1 MPEGAEEG
9 SATQPASG
17 PSAISGGKVFISYAS
32 QDVATADAVVDT
44 LERHGVFCW
53 VAPRDVKAGALYA
66 DAIVRA
72 ISGAPALVLV
82 LSEHA
87 VASSHVSKEIERASS
102 KRRPI
107 IALRIDGA
115 PLSPALEYFLSE
127 SQWVDARAGGVDAA
141 LAKLIGAI
149 RDSPNPPP
157 IKPPLDGTSAVKAP
171 AVSTGGRHNRL
182 LVIAI
187 SAAAAVVL
195 AGLMAGRLWI
205 SQHSGMSQPATSV
218 APDTSAPVDT
228 PKPVAASAPPAHS
241 IAVLPFV
248 NISGDKEQQYFSDG
262 LTEELLNSL
271 SRVTELQVA
280 ARTSSF
286 SFQGEHPDIVTVAR
300 KLNVAAVLEGSVR
313 RSAHTVRI
321 TAQLVN
327 GVTGFHLWS
336 QTYDRDL
343 GDVLALQ
350 TDIAN
355 AVSNALKVTL
365 LGDVAARV
373 ELGGTRDPAAFD
385 AYLRG
390 SRAGN
395 GTREGKEAQIKEFT
409 EAVRLDPNY
418 ALAFA
423 ARSAAYA
430 GYAGYWASGVAG
442 VREATG
448 KALADAHKAILLA
461 PDLAEGHL
469 ALADVLASS
478 LELMRANDEYE
489 RAVALAPGNAKVL
502 RIYGSFAVAMGRTDH
517 GVAAVRRA
525 VVLDPLNPVSHNLLG
540 DTLAVARRYDEAIT
554 AFQDSL
560 ALDPSNLFA
569 YVDRGL
575 TQYLLGDFQ
584 GARSSCEAKAGEF
597 ALYRVCLAISYDK
610 LGRHADAEAMLAKAK
625 ASFGEA
631 DAYEYARIYAQWGN
645 PAKALEWFETAVRLR
660 HGDLPWLRVDPLLDP
675 LRKEPRFQAI
685 ERALKFPPP

>member
-9 SATQPASG
+9 IESRPAAGLSTI
-17 PSAISGGKVFISYAS
+17 PGGTVFISYAS
-32 QDVATADAVVDT
+32 KDVAIAGAIVDT
-44 LERHGVFCW
+44 LERHGVACW

-66 DAIVRA
+66 DAIIRA
-72 ISGAPALVLV
+72 ISSAQALLLV
-82 LSEHA
+82 LSENA

-127 SQWVDARAGGVDAA
+127 SQWVDARAGPLDAA
-141 LAKLIGAI
+141 LAKLIAAI
-149 RDSPNPPP
+149 RDSPNPLPIEPP
-157 IKPPLDGTSAVKAP
+157 TDRTSAVKAP
-171 AVSTGGRHNRL
+171 ASSPGRRRNRILLIAVSTAVAVALGVLATDKFWISNNSQISQAKMSAAQDAAASAGGPK
-182 LVIAI
+182 
-187 SAAAAVVL
+187 AAAAF
-195 AGLMAGRLWI
+195 
-205 SQHSGMSQPATSV
+205 
-218 APDTSAPVDT
+218 
-228 PKPVAASAPPAHS
+228 APPAHS

-248 NISGDKEQQYFSDG
+248 NMSGDKEQQYFSDG

-271 SRVTELQVA
+271 SRINELQVA

-286 SFQGEHPDIVTVAR
+286 SFQGEHPDILTVAH

-313 RSAHTVRI
+313 RSAHTIRI

-343 GDVLALQ
+343 GDILALQ
-350 TDIAN
+350 TEIAN
-355 AVSNALKVTL
+355 AVANALKVTL
-365 LGDVAARV
+365 LGDVAAKI

-390 SRAGN
+390 SKAGN
-395 GTREGKEAQIKEFT
+395 GTRDGKQVQIQEFT
-409 EAVRLDPNY
+409 EAIRVDPNY

-442 VREATG
+442 VREATA
-448 KALADAHKAILLA
+448 KALADALKAILLA

-469 ALADVLASS
+469 ALADLLASS
-478 LELMRANDEYE
+478 LDLTRANDEYE
-489 RAVALAPGNAKVL
+489 RAVALAPGSAKVL
-502 RIYGSFAVAMGRTDH
+502 RLYGSYAVAMGRTDQ
-517 GVAAVRRA
+517 GIAAVRRG
-525 VVLDPLNPVSHNLLG
+525 VILDPLNPVGHNILG
-540 DTLAVARRYDEAIT
+540 DTLAVARRYDEAMT
-554 AFQDSL
+554 AFQDAL

-569 YVDRGL
+569 YVERGL
-575 TQYLLGDFQ
+575 TQYLIGDFQ
-584 GARSSCEAKAGEF
+584 GARSTCEAKAGEF
-597 ALYRVCLAISYDK
+597 ALYRVCLAITYDK
-610 LGRHADAEAMLAKAK
+610 LGRHADAEAMLAKAM
-625 ASFGEA
+625 ASFGDA
-631 DAYEYARIYAQWGN
+631 DAYEYARIYTQWGN
-645 PAKALEWFETAVRLR
+645 RAKALEWLEKAVRLR

-675 LRKEPRFQAI
+675 LRREPRYQVI
-685 ERALKFPPP
+685 ERALKFPAQ